1 MIKLLLDML
10 LILLGFPCII
20 IFYVLEIRKSDGVTM
35 TVVISLFAWVS
46 AAHSLILSC
55 RECFIKHSSVYDRQ

>member
-1 MIKLLLDML
+1 ML

-20 IFYVLEIRKSDGVTM
+20 IFYVLEICKSDGVTM

-46 AAHSLILSC
+46 AAHKPRSDPELQGMFHKTLISL
-55 RECFIKHSSVYDRQ
+55 